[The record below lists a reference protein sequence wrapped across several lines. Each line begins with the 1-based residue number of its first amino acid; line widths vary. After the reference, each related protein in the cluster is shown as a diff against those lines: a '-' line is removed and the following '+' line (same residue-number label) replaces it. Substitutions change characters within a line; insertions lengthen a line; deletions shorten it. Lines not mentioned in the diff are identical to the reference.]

1 MTIQFEAGKTYYT
14 RSVCDHDHIIRV
26 KIVGRT
32 AKTVKT
38 DKGKTLRVYVYEGV
52 ERVKPWGSYSMAPI
66 VGADR
71 VAA

>member
-1 MTIQFEAGKTYYT
+1 MTKTFEAGKTYYT
-14 RSVCDHDHIIRV
+14 RSICDHDHIIRV

-38 DKGKTLRVYVYEGV
+38 DKGKTFRVYTYDGV
-52 ERVKPWGSYSMAPI
+52 ERFKPWGSYSMCPI
-66 VGADR
+66 IGADR

>member
-38 DKGKTLRVYVYEGV
+38 DKGKTFRVYVYDGV
-52 ERVKPWGSYSMAPI
+52 ERFKPWGSYSMCPI
-66 VGADR
+66 IGADR

>member
-1 MTIQFEAGKTYYT
+1 MTKTFEAGKTYYT

-38 DKGKTLRVYVYEGV
+38 DN
-52 ERVKPWGSYSMAPI
+52 
-66 VGADR
+66 ADEFLAR
-71 VAA
+71 IFSGLTIEAATWTTGE